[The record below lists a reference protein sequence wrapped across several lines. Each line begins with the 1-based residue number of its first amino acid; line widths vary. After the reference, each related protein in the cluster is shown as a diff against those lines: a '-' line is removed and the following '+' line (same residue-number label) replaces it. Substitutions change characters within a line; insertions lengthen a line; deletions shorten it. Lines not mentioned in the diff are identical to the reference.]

1 MRKPVRAQK
10 KKAPQRAL
18 AARHWVIIIIVIG
31 LGAAAIFYRD
41 WILNVQLNNSDGFQI
56 AIKEREAK
64 QQNPDNLQNSI
75 SRFFAGIRSGSAP
88 LEDELSPYVI
98 ELEKTPIPLTQVLSH
113 LEQEVNSSNLEALPD
128 NWKGSRDE
136 HWFMTD
142 ETIKQRL
149 EQIAVAENMT
159 FIWWLQRDY
168 IVKSPFSIDAHF
180 VELVNEVAITVN
192 DDYQDQVM
200 PYICFP
206 HRAVIII
213 ERPPTIELPEAC
225 MSVES
230 LHQKNAPIKREGLPN
245 LQIKHQ

>member
-1 MRKPVRAQK
+1 MRKPARAQQ

-18 AARHWVIIIIVIG
+18 AARHWVFIVIVIA

-41 WILNVQLNNSDGFQI
+41 WILNVQLNNSDGFTI
-56 AIKEREAK
+56 AIKERQAK
-64 QQNPDNLQNSI
+64 QENPDNLQNSI
-75 SRFFAGIRSGSAP
+75 SRFFAGIRSGSNP
-88 LEDELSPYVI
+88 LEEELSPYVI
-98 ELEKTPIPLTQVLSH
+98 ELEKTPIPLAQVLSH
-113 LEQEVNSSNLEALPD
+113 LQQEVKQSNLSALPD
-128 NWKGSRDE
+128 HWQGSRDE

-149 EQIAVAENMT
+149 EEIAVAENMT

-192 DDYQDQVM
+192 DDYQDQVTAF
-200 PYICFP
+200 ICFP

-213 ERPPTIELPEAC
+213 ERPPNTHLPEAC

-230 LHQKNAPIKREGLPN
+230 LHQEDAPIKREGLPN
-245 LQIKHQ
+245 LQIKNQ